1 MSATEGNK
9 RPELV
14 RALGVWSATSIVIG
28 AMVGQGIFL
37 YTSQMARDVGS
48 ATGVLTVWLTGGVIV
63 FFGALCYAELGA
75 AMPAAG
81 GDFVYLSRGLGPM
94 WGFLYGWTR
103 SFLMTPASLATIA
116 AGLLRFAGFL
126 LPSIATPICV
136 WQISGLWSAQSY
148 QFTLTTAQLL
158 AAAVIAVM
166 AIINYFGVRTA
177 GRIQVILTSLKV
189 AAVTIIIAL
198 GLTLG
203 TVGGIISAHLSA
215 PLTLGAGG
223 SFLVALVPAMAG
235 YNGFQYLG
243 IVGGE
248 IVSPQKNIP
257 RAAMLGVLS
266 VVALYLLINLAYFRV
281 LTFSQVTQSQ
291 HIASDAVALV
301 AGERGARWI
310 TIAMMISALGALHVG
325 FLTGPRVPYA
335 MAREGQFFRFAG
347 RIQPH
352 FHTPSGAL
360 VFQGCM
366 TTLLVLTGTF
376 EELYSLAIFSVWL
389 FFLLTAV
396 ALIRLRIKEP
406 GLPRPYRVWGYPWTP
421 FVFASAALAMT
432 VNLWWAR
439 PGRSSVGLAIILL
452 GIPFFNFWRR
462 RAVRS
467 RIAFDARSR

>member
-1 MSATEGNK
+1 MNAAEGNK
-9 RPELV
+9 RSELV

-48 ATGVLTVWLTGGVIV
+48 ATGVLAVWLTGGVIV
-63 FFGALCYAELGA
+63 FFGALCYAELAA

-126 LPSIATPICV
+126 LPSVATPICV
-136 WQISGLWSAQSY
+136 WQISGLLRAQPY

-177 GRIQVILTSLKV
+177 GRIQVILTGLKV
-189 AAVTIIIAL
+189 LAVIMIIAL
-198 GLTLG
+198 GLTRG
-203 TVGGIISAHLSA
+203 AVGGIISEHLSA
-215 PLTLGAGG
+215 PLTLGAAG
-223 SFLVALVPAMAG
+223 SFLIALVPAMAG

-248 IVSPQKNIP
+248 IVNPQKNIP

-266 VVALYLLINLAYFRV
+266 VVALYVLINLAYFRL
-281 LTFSQVTQSQ
+281 LTFSQVAQSQ
-291 HIASDAVALV
+291 HVASDAVALV
-301 AGERGARWI
+301 AGQRGARWL

-325 FLTGPRVPYA
+325 FLSGPRVPYA

-347 RIQPH
+347 RVQPE

-360 VFQGCM
+360 VFQGCV
-366 TTLLVLTGTF
+366 TALLVLTGTF

-406 GLPRPYRVWGYPWTP
+406 SLPRPYRAWGYPWTP
-421 FVFASAALAMT
+421 LVFAVAALAMT
-432 VNLWWAR
+432 VSLWWAR
-439 PGRSSVGLAIILL
+439 PGRSSAGLAIILL

-462 RAVRS
+462 RAVCS

>member
-1 MSATEGNK
+1 MNAAEGN
-9 RPELV
+9 RGPELV
-14 RALGVWSATSIVIG
+14 RALGLWSATAIVIG

-48 ATGVLTVWLTGGVIV
+48 TTGVLAVWLTGGVVV

-94 WGFLYGWTR
+94 SGFLYGWTR
-103 SFLMTPASLATIA
+103 AFLMTPASLATIA
-116 AGLLRFAGFL
+116 AGLSRFAGFL
-126 LPSIATPICV
+126 LPSIATPILV
-136 WQISGLWSAQSY
+136 WQISGLSRAQPY

-158 AAAVIAVM
+158 AGAVIAVM

-177 GRIQVILTSLKV
+177 GRIQIILTGLKV
-189 AAVTIIIAL
+189 AAVIIIIAL
-198 GLTLG
+198 GLTRG
-203 TVGGIISAHLSA
+203 VVGGIISAHLGA
-215 PLTLGAGG
+215 PLTLKAGG

-248 IVSPQKNIP
+248 IVNPQKNIP
-257 RAAMLGVLS
+257 RAAILGLLS

-291 HIASDAVALV
+291 HIASDVVARV
-301 AGERGARWI
+301 AGQRGAWWI
-310 TIAMMISALGALHVG
+310 TIAMIISALGALHVG

-347 RIQPH
+347 RIQPQL
-352 FHTPSGAL
+352 HTPSGAL
-360 VFQGCM
+360 LFQGCM

-376 EELYSLAIFSVWL
+376 EELYSLSIFSVWL

-406 GLPRPYRVWGYPWTP
+406 NLPRPYRVWGYPWTP
-421 FVFASAALAMT
+421 LLFASAALAMT
-432 VNLWWAR
+432 ANLWWAR
-439 PGRSSVGLAIILL
+439 PGRSSAGLAIILL
-452 GIPFFNFWRR
+452 GIPFFNYWQRR
-462 RAVRS
+462 DVRL
-467 RIAFDARSR
+467 RTD

>member
-1 MSATEGNK
+1 MNATEGNK
-9 RPELV
+9 RAELV
-14 RALGVWSATSIVIG
+14 RALGVWSATAIVIG

-37 YTSQMARDVGS
+37 YASQMARDVGS
-48 ATGVLTVWLTGGVIV
+48 ATGVLAVWLTGGVVV

-75 AMPAAG
+75 AMPTAG

-126 LPSIATPICV
+126 LPSVATPICV
-136 WQISGLWSAQSY
+136 WRISGLLSQPY
-148 QFTLTTAQLL
+148 QLTLTTAQLL

-166 AIINYFGVRTA
+166 AIINYFGIRTA
-177 GRIQVILTSLKV
+177 GRIQIILTGLKV
-189 AAVTIIIAL
+189 LAVIIIIAL
-198 GLTLG
+198 GLTRG
-203 TVGGIISAHLSA
+203 AVGGIISEHLSA
-215 PLTLGAGG
+215 PLTLGAAG
-223 SFLVALVPAMAG
+223 SFLIALVPAMAG

-248 IVSPQKNIP
+248 IVNPQKNIP

-266 VVALYLLINLAYFRV
+266 VVALYVLINLAYFRV
-281 LTFSQVTQSQ
+281 LTFAQVAQSQ
-291 HIASDAVALV
+291 HVASDAVALV
-301 AGERGARWI
+301 AGQRGARWL
-310 TIAMMISALGALHVG
+310 TVAMMISALGALHVG
-325 FLTGPRVPYA
+325 FLSGPRVPYA

-347 RIQPH
+347 RLQPE

-360 VFQGCM
+360 VFQGCV
-366 TTLLVLTGTF
+366 TALLVLTGTF

-389 FFLLTAV
+389 FFLLTTV

-406 GLPRPYRVWGYPWTP
+406 SLPRPYRAWGYPWTP
-421 FVFASAALAMT
+421 LVFAGAALAMT
-432 VNLWWAR
+432 VSLWWAR

-462 RAVRS
+462 KTVRS
-467 RIAFDARSR
+467 RMDNTA

>member
-1 MSATEGNK
+1 MEQRKNHEALGSKINAAEGNK

-48 ATGVLTVWLTGGVIV
+48 ATGVLAVWLTGGVIV

-126 LPSIATPICV
+126 LPSVATPICV
-136 WQISGLWSAQSY
+136 WQISGLLRAQPY
-148 QFTLTTAQLL
+148 QFTFTTAQLL

-166 AIINYFGVRTA
+166 AIINYLGVRTA
-177 GRIQVILTSLKV
+177 GRIQVILTGLKV
-189 AAVTIIIAL
+189 AAVLIIIAL
-198 GLTLG
+198 GLTQG
-203 TVGGIISAHLSA
+203 AVSGIISAHLSA
-215 PLTLGAGG
+215 PLTLGAAG
-223 SFLVALVPAMAG
+223 SFLIALVPAMAG

-248 IVSPQKNIP
+248 IVHPQKNIP

-281 LTFSQVTQSQ
+281 LTFSQVAQSQ
-291 HIASDAVALV
+291 HVASDALALV
-301 AGERGARWI
+301 AGQRGARWL

-325 FLTGPRVPYA
+325 FLSGPRVPYA
-335 MAREGQFFRFAG
+335 MACEGRFFRFAG
-347 RIQPH
+347 RVQPE

-406 GLPRPYRVWGYPWTP
+406 SLPRR
-421 FVFASAALAMT
+421 T
-432 VNLWWAR
+432 VHGVTR
-439 PGRSSVGLAIILL
+439 GLRWSLL
-452 GIPFFNFWRR
+452 
-462 RAVRS
+462 VRL
-467 RIAFDARSR
+467 

>member
-1 MSATEGNK
+1 MNAAEDNK
-9 RPELV
+9 GPELV

-48 ATGVLTVWLTGGVIV
+48 ATGVLAVWLTGGVIV

-75 AMPAAG
+75 AMPAVG
-81 GDFVYLSRGLGPM
+81 GDFLYLSRGLGPM

-116 AGLLRFAGFL
+116 AGLFRFVGFL
-126 LPSIATPICV
+126 LPSVATPICV
-136 WQISGLWSAQSY
+136 WQILGLLGTQPFP
-148 QFTLTTAQLL
+148 FTLTTAQLL

-166 AIINYFGVRTA
+166 AIINYLGVRTA
-177 GRIQVILTSLKV
+177 GRIQIILTVLKV
-189 AAVTIIIAL
+189 AAVIIIIAL
-198 GLTLG
+198 GLTQG
-203 TVGGIISAHLSA
+203 AVGGIISEHLSA
-215 PLTLGAGG
+215 PLTLGAAG
-223 SFLVALVPAMAG
+223 SFLIALVPAMAG
-235 YNGFQYLG
+235 YNGFQNLG

-248 IVSPQKNIP
+248 IVNPQKNIP

-266 VVALYLLINLAYFRV
+266 VVALYVFINLAYFRV
-281 LTFSQVTQSQ
+281 LTFAQVAQSQ
-291 HIASDAVALV
+291 NVASDAVALV
-301 AGERGARWI
+301 AGQGGARWL

-325 FLTGPRVPYA
+325 FLSGPRVPYA

-347 RIQPH
+347 RVQPL

-360 VFQGCM
+360 VFQGCV
-366 TTLLVLTGTF
+366 TALLVLTGTF
-376 EELYSLAIFSVWL
+376 EELYSLAIFSAWL

-406 GLPRPYRVWGYPWTP
+406 GLPRPYRAWGYPWTP
-421 FVFASAALAMT
+421 LVFAGAALAMT
-432 VNLWWAR
+432 ASLWWAR
-439 PGRSSVGLAIILL
+439 PGRSSAGLAIILL
-452 GIPFFNFWRR
+452 GIPFFNFWQR

-467 RIAFDARSR
+467 SVGAS